1 MRFRV
6 LANLIF
12 FGAVFALMLSWAAAN
27 LISVRQIDRPY
38 RLTGSFVATS
48 GILPAAEVAYL
59 GVHFGAVTSVE
70 RLPGGAGSPCGT
82 DPATNQARTGCVRI
96 TMDIDRGK
104 QIPLHSVAR
113 IFRKSAIGE
122 PYIDFQPPASYDP
135 AKATARD
142 YYVNNGSVPIEETQN
157 PLEFDEL
164 LKTASALLANIDP
177 AKAGDLIHQ
186 LALALNGRTQDLRNL
201 TTSLDDLTAT
211 FAAKTNVLD
220 RLATNNTAIV
230 HVLADHANDLGQSLT
245 NLREVSD
252 TLAAAKG
259 DTQVLL
265 EQGSQLLGHLADLVS
280 DEKSNLDCTLH
291 DLADVNMAAGSPE
304 QIDTLNQLLTVGPQG
319 FSTLAKTIDHL
330 DDGPWARVNLIT
342 NPVNPAKQYS
352 PPLALPASPAVPAC
366 ASTVPTGR
374 GPDFAPSDVV
384 SSSGG
389 LAVLPATG
397 GVALIGVA
405 AALVAAA
412 LGFRR
417 VVRRAHDR

>member
-1 MRFRV
+1 MKLRV
-6 LANLIF
+6 LVNLVF
-12 FGAVFALMLSWAAAN
+12 FGIVFALMLTWAAAN
-27 LISVRQIDRPY
+27 LVSVRQIDRPY

-59 GVHFGAVTSVE
+59 GVHYGAVTSVE
-70 RLPGGAGSPCGT
+70 RIPGGPGSSCGV
-82 DPATNQARTGCVRI
+82 DPETNQARTGCVRI
-96 TMDIDRGK
+96 TMDVDRGK
-104 QIPLHSVAR
+104 KIPLHSIAR

-122 PYIDFQPPASYDP
+122 PYIDFQPPQSFDP
-135 AKATARD
+135 AHATD
-142 YYVNNGSVPIEETQN
+142 SSYYANDGVVPIEETQN
-157 PLEFDEL
+157 PLEFDDL

-177 AKAGDLIHQ
+177 VKAGDLIHQ

-211 FAAKTNVLD
+211 FAAKTDVLD

-230 HVLADHANDLGQSLT
+230 HVLAEHANDLGQSLT

-265 EQGSQLLGHLADLVS
+265 DQGSQLLGQLADLVS

-291 DLADVNMAAGSPE
+291 SLGRITAGAGSPE
-304 QIDTLNQLLTVGPQG
+304 QVDALDQLLTVGPEG

-330 DDGPWARVNLIT
+330 DDGPWARVNLVA
-342 NPVNPAKQYS
+342 NPMHPAEQYPS
-352 PPLALPASPAVPAC
+352 PLPLPPSPNVPAC
-366 ASTVPTGR
+366 TSTVPVGHA
-374 GPDFAPSDVV
+374 PDFSPSDVV
-384 SSSGG
+384 GSSGIS
-389 LAVLPATG
+389 VLPATG
-397 GVALIGVA
+397 GVALLGGT
-405 AALVAAA
+405 AALLA
-412 LGFRR
+412 LALAFRR